1 MIAYVIV
8 ATAEKESNMERKKAF
23 IYTGGTVFD
32 EYVTEKPE
40 KDDLIIAADAG
51 YLTAKRMGITPNILL
66 GDFDT
71 LGEENIPDGIE
82 CLRVPAEKND
92 TDTQLA
98 VQTAIERGAGEIVI
112 VGGMSGRI
120 DHTLSTLA
128 ILEDLWE
135 RKEGRIFATLTD
147 GKNRVRFIR
156 NSGAILPRS
165 QYRYFS
171 LIAADETVKGITLE
185 GCKYPLKNGRIS
197 HRHQWAVSNEIVG
210 NCALVEIKRG
220 GVWVIES
227 LD

>member
-1 MIAYVIV
+1 
-8 ATAEKESNMERKKAF
+8 MERKTAF

-32 EYVTEKPE
+32 EYLTEKPE
-40 KDDLIIAADAG
+40 KGDLVIAADAG
-51 YLTAKRMGITPNILL
+51 YLTAKRLGITPDVIL

-71 LGEENIPDGIE
+71 LGEENIPDGVE

-98 VQTAIERGAGEIVI
+98 VKVAIERGAGEIVI
-112 VGGMSGRI
+112 VGGLSGRI
-120 DHTLSTLA
+120 DHTLSTIA

-135 RKEGRIFATLTD
+135 RKENRIYAILTD

-156 NSGAILPRS
+156 NSGTILPRS

-171 LIAADETVKGITLE
+171 LIAADETVKGVILD

-197 HRHQWAVSNEIVG
+197 RRNQWAVSNEIVG
-210 NCALVEIKRG
+210 NCALIEIKRG
-220 GVWVIES
+220 GAWVIES
-227 LD
+227 MD

>member
-1 MIAYVIV
+1 
-8 ATAEKESNMERKKAF
+8 MERKTVF
-23 IYTGGTVFD
+23 IYTGGEVFSD
-32 EYVTEKPE
+32 LVIEKPE
-40 KDDLIIAADAG
+40 KGDLVIAADAG
-51 YLTAKRMGITPNILL
+51 YLIAKEMGVTPDIVL

-71 LGEENIPDGIE
+71 LGEENIPEGIE

-98 VQTAIERGAGEIVI
+98 VSVAIERGAGEIVI
-112 VGGMSGRI
+112 IGGLSGRI

-135 RKEGRIFATLTD
+135 RKEGRIYATLTD

-156 NSGAILPRS
+156 NSGTILPRS

-197 HRHQWAVSNEIVG
+197 RRHQWAVSNEIVG
-210 NCALVEIKRG
+210 NCALIEIKRG

-227 LD
+227 MD

>member
-1 MIAYVIV
+1 
-8 ATAEKESNMERKKAF
+8 MERKKAF
-23 IYTGGTVFD
+23 IYTGGTVFC
-32 EYVTEKPE
+32 EYVTEKPQ
-40 KDDLIIAADAG
+40 KGDLVIAADAG
-51 YLTAKRMGITPNILL
+51 YLTAKELGVTPDILL

-82 CLRVPAEKND
+82 CLRVPCEKND

-98 VQTAIERGAGEIVI
+98 VKVAIERGAKEIVI
-112 VGGMSGRI
+112 VGGVSGRL

-135 RKEGRIFATLTD
+135 RKKDRIYAILTD

-156 NSGAILPRS
+156 NSGTILPRS

-171 LIAADETVKGITLE
+171 LIAADDMVKGITLE

-197 HRHQWAVSNEIVG
+197 RRHQWAVSNEIEG
-210 NCALVEIKRG
+210 NCALVEISRG

-227 LD
+227 MD

>member
-1 MIAYVIV
+1 
-8 ATAEKESNMERKKAF
+8 MERKTAF

-32 EYVTEKPE
+32 EYVIEKPE
-40 KDDLIIAADAG
+40 KGDLVIAADAG
-51 YLTAKRMGITPNILL
+51 YLTAQRLGITPDIVL

-71 LGEENIPDGIE
+71 LGVENIPEGIE

-98 VQTAIERGAGEIVI
+98 VRVAIERGASEIVI
-112 VGGMSGRI
+112 VGGLSGRL

-128 ILEDLWE
+128 ILENLWE
-135 RKEGRIFATLTD
+135 RKEGRIYATLTD

-156 NSGAILPRS
+156 SSGTILPRS

-171 LIAADETVKGITLE
+171 LIAADELVKGVSLD

-197 HRHQWAVSNEIVG
+197 RRHQWAVSNEISG
-210 NCALVEIKRG
+210 NCALIEIKRG
-220 GVWVIES
+220 GVWVVES
-227 LD
+227 MD

>member
-1 MIAYVIV
+1 
-8 ATAEKESNMERKKAF
+8 MERKKAF

-40 KDDLIIAADAG
+40 AGDLIIAADAG

-71 LGEENIPDGIE
+71 LGEENIPDGVE

-98 VQTAIERGAGEIVI
+98 VSVATERGAEEITI
-112 VGGMSGRI
+112 IGGLSGRI

-135 RKEGRIFATLTD
+135 RKENRIYATLTD

-156 NSGAILPRS
+156 NSGTILPRS

-197 HRHQWAVSNEIVG
+197 RRHQWAVSNEIVG

-220 GVWVIES
+220 GAWIIES
-227 LD
+227 MD

>member
-1 MIAYVIV
+1 
-8 ATAEKESNMERKKAF
+8 MERKKAF

-32 EYVTEKPE
+32 EYVKEKPQ

-51 YLTAKRMGITPNILL
+51 YLVAKRMGITPNVLL

-71 LGEENIPDGIE
+71 LGAENIPEGIE

-98 VQTAIERGAGEIVI
+98 VSTAIERGATEIVI
-112 VGGMSGRI
+112 VGGLSGRL

-128 ILEDLWE
+128 ILEKLWE
-135 RKEGRIFATLTD
+135 RKNDRIYATLTD
-147 GKNRVRFIR
+147 GKNRVRFLR
-156 NSGAILPRS
+156 NSGTILPRS

-171 LIAADETVKGITLE
+171 LIAADELVKGITLD

-197 HRHQWAVSNEIVG
+197 RRHQWAVSNEITG
-210 NCALVEIKRG
+210 NCALIEIRRG
-220 GVWVIES
+220 GVWVVES
-227 LD
+227 MD

>member
-1 MIAYVIV
+1 
-8 ATAEKESNMERKKAF
+8 MERKTAF

-32 EYVTEKPE
+32 EYVIEKPE
-40 KDDLIIAADAG
+40 KGGLVIAADAG
-51 YLTAKRMGITPNILL
+51 YLTAKRMGIVPDILL

-71 LGEENIPDGIE
+71 LGIENIPDEIE

-98 VQTAIERGAGEIVI
+98 VEVAIERGAEEIVI
-112 VGGMSGRI
+112 VGGLSGRI

-135 RKEGRIFATLTD
+135 RKAGRIYAILTD

-156 NSGAILPRS
+156 NSGTILPRS

-171 LIAADETVKGITLE
+171 LIAADEVVKGITLD

-197 HRHQWAVSNEIVG
+197 RRHQWAVSNEITG
-210 NCALVEIKRG
+210 NCALIEIKRG

-227 LD
+227 VD

>member
-1 MIAYVIV
+1 
-8 ATAEKESNMERKKAF
+8 MERKKAF

-32 EYVTEKPE
+32 EYVIEKPE
-40 KDDLIIAADAG
+40 KGDLIIAADAG
-51 YLTAKRMGITPNILL
+51 YLTAKKMSITPDVVL

-71 LGEENIPDGIE
+71 LGEENIPDGVE
-82 CLRVPAEKND
+82 CLRVPREKDD

-98 VQTAIERGAGEIVI
+98 VRVAIERGTKEIVI
-112 VGGMSGRI
+112 VGGLGGRL

-135 RKEGRIFATLTD
+135 RKNDRIFATLTD

-156 NSGAILPRS
+156 NSGTILPRS

-171 LIAADETVKGITLE
+171 LIAADETVKGITLD

-197 HRHQWAVSNEIVG
+197 RRNQWAVSNEITG
-210 NCALVEIKRG
+210 NCALIEIKRG

-227 LD
+227 MD

>member
-1 MIAYVIV
+1 
-8 ATAEKESNMERKKAF
+8 MERKTAF

-32 EYVTEKPE
+32 EYVIEKPE
-40 KDDLIIAADAG
+40 KGDLVIAADAG
-51 YLTAKRMGITPNILL
+51 YLTAKKMGVTPDILL

-98 VQTAIERGAGEIVI
+98 VQVAIERGVWEIVI
-112 VGGMSGRI
+112 IGGLSGRL

-135 RKEGRIFATLTD
+135 RKAGRIYATLTD
-147 GKNRVRFIR
+147 GKNRVRFVR
-156 NSGAILPRS
+156 SSGVILPRS
-165 QYRYFS
+165 QYRFFS
-171 LIAADETVKGITLE
+171 LIAADETVKGITLD

-197 HRHQWAVSNEIVG
+197 RRNQWAVSNEIVG
-210 NCALVEIKRG
+210 NCALIEIRRG
-220 GVWVIES
+220 GAWVIES

>member
-1 MIAYVIV
+1 
-8 ATAEKESNMERKKAF
+8 MERKKAF

-32 EYVTEKPE
+32 EYVLEKPE
-40 KDDLIIAADAG
+40 KGDLIITADAG

-71 LGEENIPDGIE
+71 LGAENIPDGIE
-82 CLRVPAEKND
+82 CLRVPAEKDD

-98 VQTAIERGAGEIVI
+98 IKTAIERGAGEIVI
-112 VGGMSGRI
+112 IGGLSGRL

-135 RKEGRIFATLTD
+135 RKNDRIYAILTD
-147 GKNRVRFIR
+147 GKNRVRFLR
-156 NSGAILPRS
+156 NSGTILPRS

-171 LIAADETVKGITLE
+171 LIAADDIVKGVTLD

-197 HRHQWAVSNEIVG
+197 RRYQWAVSNEITG
-210 NCALVEIKRG
+210 NCALIEIRRG

-227 LD
+227 MD

>member
-1 MIAYVIV
+1 
-8 ATAEKESNMERKKAF
+8 MERKTAF

-32 EYVTEKPE
+32 EYVIEKPE
-40 KDDLIIAADAG
+40 AGDLVIAADAG
-51 YLTAKRMGITPNILL
+51 YLTAKRLGITPNIVL

-71 LGEENIPDGIE
+71 LGEENIPDSVE

-98 VQTAIERGAGEIVI
+98 VKVAIDRGAWEIVI
-112 VGGMSGRI
+112 IGGMSGRI

-135 RKEGRIFATLTD
+135 RKENRIYATLTD
-147 GKNRVRFIR
+147 GKNRVRFVR
-156 NSGAILPRS
+156 SSGVILPRS

-171 LIAADETVKGITLE
+171 LIAADELVKGITLE

-197 HRHQWAVSNEIVG
+197 RRNQWAVSNEITG
-210 NCALVEIKRG
+210 NCALIEIKRG

>member
-1 MIAYVIV
+1 
-8 ATAEKESNMERKKAF
+8 MERKTAF

-32 EYVTEKPE
+32 EYVIEKPE
-40 KDDLIIAADAG
+40 KGDLIIAADAG
-51 YLTAKRMGITPNILL
+51 YLTARRLGITPDVVL

-71 LGEENIPDGIE
+71 LGEANIPDGIE

-98 VQTAIERGAGEIVI
+98 VQVAIDRGAGEIVI

-128 ILEDLWE
+128 ILENLWE
-135 RKEGRIFATLTD
+135 RKAGRIYATLTD

-156 NSGAILPRS
+156 SSGTILPRS
-165 QYRYFS
+165 QYRFFS

-197 HRHQWAVSNEIVG
+197 RRHQWAVSNEITG
-210 NCALVEIKRG
+210 NCALIEIKRG

>member
-1 MIAYVIV
+1 
-8 ATAEKESNMERKKAF
+8 MERKKAF

-32 EYVTEKPE
+32 EYVAEKPE
-40 KDDLIIAADAG
+40 KGDLVIAADAG
-51 YLTAKRMGITPNILL
+51 YLIAKEMGVTPDIVL

-71 LGEENIPDGIE
+71 LGEENIPEGIE

-98 VQTAIERGAGEIVI
+98 VSVAIERGAGEIVI
-112 VGGMSGRI
+112 IGGLSGRI

-135 RKEGRIFATLTD
+135 RKEGRIYATLTD

-156 NSGAILPRS
+156 NSGTILPRS

-197 HRHQWAVSNEIVG
+197 RRHQWAVSNEITG
-210 NCALVEIKRG
+210 NCALIEIKRG

>member
-1 MIAYVIV
+1 
-8 ATAEKESNMERKKAF
+8 MERKKAF

-40 KDDLIIAADAG
+40 AGDLIIAADAG
-51 YLTAKRMGITPNILL
+51 YLTAQKMGITPDVLL

-71 LGEENIPDGIE
+71 LGVENIPDGIE

-98 VQTAIERGAGEIVI
+98 VSTAIERGAKEIVI
-112 VGGMSGRI
+112 VGGLSGRL

-135 RKEGRIFATLTD
+135 RKNDRIYATLTD
-147 GKNRVRFIR
+147 GKNRVRFLR
-156 NSGAILPRS
+156 NSGTILPRS

-171 LIAADETVKGITLE
+171 LIAADPLVKGVTLE

-197 HRHQWAVSNEIVG
+197 RRHQWAVSNEITG
-210 NCALVEIKRG
+210 NCTLIEIRRG

-227 LD
+227 MD

>member
-1 MIAYVIV
+1 
-8 ATAEKESNMERKKAF
+8 MERKTAF

-32 EYVTEKPE
+32 EYVSEKPE
-40 KDDLIIAADAG
+40 KGDLVIAADAG
-51 YLTAKRMGITPNILL
+51 YLTAKKMGITPAILL

-82 CLRVPAEKND
+82 CLRVPAEKNE

-98 VQTAIERGAGEIVI
+98 VRVAIERGAGEIVI
-112 VGGMSGRI
+112 VGGLGGRI

-135 RKEGRIFATLTD
+135 RKNDRIFAILTD
-147 GKNRVRFIR
+147 GKNRVRFLR
-156 NSGAILPRS
+156 NSGTILPRS
-165 QYRYFS
+165 QYRFFS

-197 HRHQWAVSNEIVG
+197 RRNQWAVSNEITG
-210 NCALVEIKRG
+210 NCALIEIGRG

-227 LD
+227 MD